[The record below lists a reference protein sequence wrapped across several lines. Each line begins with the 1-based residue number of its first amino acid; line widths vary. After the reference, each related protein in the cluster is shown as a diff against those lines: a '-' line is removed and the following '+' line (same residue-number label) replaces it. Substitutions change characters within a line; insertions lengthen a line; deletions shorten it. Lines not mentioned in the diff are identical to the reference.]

1 MNNSYICF
9 VIGTNS
15 NTSFGFQLNFKV
27 MFGLFKKKSE
37 KENLQAQYER
47 LMKEAFSLS
56 RTNRKLSDDKVFE
69 ADRVMQRLQQ
79 LN

>member
-1 MNNSYICF
+1 MYLCSIN
-9 VIGTNS
+9 GTR
-15 NTSFGFQLNFKV
+15 FKYEFWFPAKFKV

-69 ADRVMQRLQQ
+69 ADKVMQRLQQ

>member
-1 MNNSYICF
+1 MCF
-9 VIGTNS
+9 TEGSS
-15 NTSFGFQLNFKV
+15 NRRFDGFLVKFEV

-56 RTNRKLSDDKVFE
+56 STNRKLSDDKVYE